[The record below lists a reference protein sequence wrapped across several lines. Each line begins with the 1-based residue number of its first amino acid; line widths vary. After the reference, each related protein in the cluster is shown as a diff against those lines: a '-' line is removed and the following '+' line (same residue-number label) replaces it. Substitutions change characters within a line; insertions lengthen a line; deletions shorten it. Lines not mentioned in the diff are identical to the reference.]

1 MSIILECIRC
11 VGRGER
17 GRKPLSF
24 DQAFTV
30 MDQYLDGQIDDDQ
43 MAMLM
48 MLIRVNNETAAEIA
62 GFTKA
67 FHQRLPK
74 IEVDIDWPCYAGK
87 KSKQDING
95 NQQSLPWNLI
105 AASIL
110 ADEGYKVL
118 IHGHLDAG
126 SDRVHSQHYLQPLN
140 IETARDIK
148 HATSLLQSS
157 NIAYLP
163 LSHFAPIAEKMLDW
177 KKRYGLRT
185 PINTVV
191 RGLNP
196 GSAKYGVRGS
206 FHPGFQ
212 ELHAEIETN
221 IGHSNCSIASFK
233 GVSGESEYNPKVSQ
247 TIWTSDSKGL
257 HSHYWKEMYNEQIVT
272 PKQCPLGTIEADKVQ
287 MANHVVASIAVL
299 LFTKLKDKQLA
310 DQEAYRLWT
319 QFCTKY

>member
-24 DQAFTV
+24 DQAYQV
-30 MDQYLDGQIDDDQ
+30 MDQYLDGKIDDDQ

-48 MLIRVNNETAAEIA
+48 MLIRVNNETAEEIA

-67 FHQRLPK
+67 FHRRLPTL
-74 IEVDIDWPCYAGK
+74 EVDIDWPCYAGK
-87 KSKQDING
+87 KSKLDDDG
-95 NQQSLPWNLI
+95 HQQGLPWNLI

-110 ADEGYKVL
+110 AKQGYKVL
-118 IHGHLDAG
+118 IHGHLDIG
-126 SDRVHSQHYLQPLN
+126 SERIHSQHYL
-140 IETARDIK
+140 
-148 HATSLLQSS
+148 TSLDINTAKDITDAQALLSQS
-157 NIAYLP
+157 NIVYLP
-163 LSHFAPIAEKMLDW
+163 LTHFAPIAEKMLDW

-196 GSAKYGVRGS
+196 GSAKYGIRGS

-212 ELHAEIETN
+212 ELHAKIETN
-221 IGHSNCSIASFK
+221 IGHSNCSVVSFK

-257 HSHYWKEMYNEQIVT
+257 QSHYWREMYNEEIMT
-272 PKQCPLGTIEADKVQ
+272 PQQCPLGTPSRDKVQ
-287 MANHVVASIAVL
+287 MANHVVASLTAVL
-299 LFTKLKDKQLA
+299 FSQFKDKE
-310 DQEAYRLWT
+310 EAKQQAVRFWQDYCA
-319 QFCTKY
+319 QH